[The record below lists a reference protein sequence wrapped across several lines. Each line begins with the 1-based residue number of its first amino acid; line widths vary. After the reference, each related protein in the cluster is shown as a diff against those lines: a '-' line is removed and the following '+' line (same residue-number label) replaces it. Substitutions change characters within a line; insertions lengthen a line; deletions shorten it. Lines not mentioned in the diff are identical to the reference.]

1 MQTLGSFKGGNNEGD
16 WGVNDTLVVVNK
28 LNGGVW
34 KTKDS
39 QGKVFGKLDQVEER
53 RMNWWVTE

>member
-1 MQTLGSFKGGNNEGD
+1 MQTLGSFKCGNNEGD
-16 WGVNDTLVVVNK
+16 WDVDDTLVVVNK

-39 QGKVFGKLDQVEER
+39 QGKVLGKLD
-53 RMNWWVTE
+53 